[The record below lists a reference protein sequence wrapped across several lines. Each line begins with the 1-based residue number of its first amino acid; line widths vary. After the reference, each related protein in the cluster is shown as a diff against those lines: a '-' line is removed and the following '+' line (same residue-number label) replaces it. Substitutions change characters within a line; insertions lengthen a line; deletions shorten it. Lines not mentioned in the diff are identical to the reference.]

1 MEWSVAS
8 QSRERVGSDQ
18 PDGTGSLW
26 SLLQDNYLTP
36 HDLQGTPR
44 DYVEHQI
51 NQQLARRM
59 GKPHHSS
66 LLIGDLNG
74 RLAKTDPGSGPVI
87 LDNICSK
94 GWIPFLSTAT
104 KGTSLH
110 PVRTF
115 WRGKGG
121 VHVRTMHCY
130 TEIQRI
136 SYSRVEHMCWRS

>member
-1 MEWSVAS
+1 MVRSVTVQEMS
-8 QSRERVGSDQ
+8 QVITIFGTYWPSQRAGSDQ
-18 PDGTGSLW
+18 SDGTGSLW
-26 SLLQDNYLTP
+26 SLLQHNYLTS
-36 HDLQGTPR
+36 HDIQGTPR

-51 NQQLARRM
+51 NM

-74 RLAKTDPGSGPVI
+74 RLAKTEPGSGPVI

-94 GWIPFLSTAT
+94 GWIPFVSTAT

-115 WRGKGG
+115 WRGKGRRKRPD
-121 VHVRTMHCY
+121 HVLLHRNS
-130 TEIQRI
+130 EDL
-136 SYSRVEHMCWRS
+136 